1 MPGAALGPGGN
12 NGDRTDAPLSWSPQQ
27 GELGSKSVHKGSP
40 TNPSL
45 FVNSRCIT
53 MAVERICYLG
63 LELDVVM
70 DKVKILGQDWVGEQV
85 RAMETQRERQ

>member
-1 MPGAALGPGGN
+1 
-12 NGDRTDAPLSWSPQQ
+12 
-27 GELGSKSVHKGSP
+27 
-40 TNPSL
+40 
-45 FVNSRCIT
+45 